1 MRERRYGCNRSRTL
15 GPGFKYHVVTISA
28 IFFALTVGIVIGSLF
43 LSPRVANRQTL
54 ALNNIRATLIK
65 DNSDKKIELKQRQ
78 DELDRDEK
86 LLAAALP
93 AAVHSVLT
101 DIPIAIIQTGDYP
114 DPLGGIQDTLK
125 AAGARI
131 TSVTTIERPF
141 AQPDE
146 LLVTTLTS
154 ARDASQALSP
164 GETGMKYPTNRT
176 ELANALAAILAKGDT
191 MTHLL
196 MPDLERAGL
205 VRSEIESD
213 YSMPARYVILLGG
226 TRDESSI
233 RTGNVDLPLIA
244 ALQAQGITVVA
255 CEPHDAVQS
264 DIKAYHDANLGIGT
278 VDNADTYLGRWS
290 LVWALQGAKDDY
302 GIKPTANLLMP
313 NQTAKTN

>member
-1 MRERRYGCNRSRTL
+1 M

-65 DNSDKKIELKQRQ
+65 DNADKKVELKQRQ

-86 LLAAALP
+86 LLAVALP
-93 AAVHSVLT
+93 SAVRSVLT
-101 DIPIAIIQTGDYP
+101 DVPIAIVQTGDYP
-114 DPLGGIQDTLK
+114 EPLTGILETLR

-146 LLVTTLTS
+146 LLNTTLTS
-154 ARDASQALSP
+154 ARDAAQTPLPAGS
-164 GETGMKYPTNRT
+164 GMKFPTTR
-176 ELANALAAILAKGDT
+176 AALADTLATILAKGDT
-191 MTHLL
+191 PAHLL
-196 MPDLERAGL
+196 IPDLERAGL
-205 VRSEIESD
+205 LRSEPDSD
-213 YSMPARYVILLGG
+213 YTLPARYVVLLGG
-226 TRDESSI
+226 TRDDSSI

-244 ALQAQGITVVA
+244 ALQAQGLTVVA
-255 CEPHDAVQS
+255 CEPRDAAQS

-278 VDNADTYLGRWS
+278 VDNVDTYLGRWS

-302 GIKPTANLLMP
+302 GIKPTANLVMP
-313 NQTAKTN
+313 VPTARSN